1 MGRQHT
7 YRTTVRWTG
16 DTGSG
21 YRGYERA
28 HDVLSEGKPTLAASA
43 DPAFLGDPERWN
55 PEEFLLASLSQC
67 HMLTYLSVCARDRV
81 TVTAY
86 EDAATGTMEEQAGH
100 SGRFTEVVLR
110 PVVTVADAGMVERAR
125 SAHHD
130 AHQQCFIANS
140 VNFPVRHEPTVSVG

>member
-43 DPAFLGDPERWN
+43 DPAFRG
-55 PEEFLLASLSQC
+55 
-67 HMLTYLSVCARDRV
+67 
-81 TVTAY
+81 
-86 EDAATGTMEEQAGH
+86 GI
-100 SGRFTEVVLR
+100 
-110 PVVTVADAGMVERAR
+110 R
-125 SAHHD
+125 SAGIRRTCWSPRSRS
-130 AHQQCFIANS
+130 ATC
-140 VNFPVRHEPTVSVG
+140 